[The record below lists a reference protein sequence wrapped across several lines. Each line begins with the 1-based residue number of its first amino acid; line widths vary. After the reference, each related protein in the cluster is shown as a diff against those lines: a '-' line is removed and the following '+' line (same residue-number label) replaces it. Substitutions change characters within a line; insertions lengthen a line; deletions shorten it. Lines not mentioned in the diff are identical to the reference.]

1 MIKRVHHIGIAVK
14 SLDEATAMYQ
24 NGLGLQVSKVTA
36 SEKDGVK
43 IAFLPTDEAE
53 LELLEPVSPTS
64 SIARFLETRG
74 EGIHHIALE
83 VDNIEAHLR
92 QLESAGAV
100 LIDKT
105 PRQGADGLVAFVHP
119 KSMKGVLVELVQREP
134 DTAAHQ

>member
-64 SIARFLETRG
+64 SIAHFLETRG

-92 QLESAGAV
+92 QLEAAGAV

>member
-92 QLESAGAV
+92 QLEAAGAV